1 MNITVEFSGI
11 ARIVTGTRQVT
22 LEVSDGT
29 SFRQVI
35 RLLGQRYPQL
45 VGEVIHADGETL
57 QASNMLNVNGKR
69 MVQPA
74 QMDNRPDD
82 GDRLILMSVLAG
94 G

>member
-29 SFRQVI
+29 TFRQVV

-69 MVQPA
+69 MVQPS
-74 QMDNRPDD
+74 QMQASPED